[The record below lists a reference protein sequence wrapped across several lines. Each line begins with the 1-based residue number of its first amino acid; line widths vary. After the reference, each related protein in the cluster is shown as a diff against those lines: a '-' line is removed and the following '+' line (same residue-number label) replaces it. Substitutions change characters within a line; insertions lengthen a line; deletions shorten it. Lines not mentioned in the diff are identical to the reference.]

1 MVHVRKPS
9 YLSLANQIIFL
20 AAERKNKKEELG
32 LLLKII
38 NIILTDEKLGG
49 EYLHFYVVCIFLI
62 KRRIFKNRKE
72 KGKHSQKT
80 AEVQNMQK

>member
-20 AAERKNKKEELG
+20 AAEQKNTKEELG

-49 EYLHFYVVCIFLI
+49 EYHHFYVVCIF
-62 KRRIFKNRKE
+62 
-72 KGKHSQKT
+72 
-80 AEVQNMQK
+80 

>member
-1 MVHVRKPS
+1 MVHLRKPS
-9 YLSLANQIIFL
+9 YLSLANQIVFL
-20 AAERKNKKEELG
+20 AAEQKNKKEELG

-49 EYLHFYVVCIFLI
+49 EYHFYVVFIFSI

-72 KGKHSQKT
+72 KGKYSQKT
-80 AEVQNMQK
+80 AEVQNMQR